1 MQIRG
6 HQAERY
12 QANLNWTYRWKPK
25 QCKKVKKVHL
35 LTMRRTRRDVKVK
48 KIIEFELSIIVVF
61 VVSRQKKARSPLFPH
76 QLQSREPGSNIR
88 TQNGIFRALWA
99 LVAFN
104 WRGNGGGGV
113 LSVWRE
119 RTKAKQKIIL
129 NLIISWSL
137 TSCRMLS
144 THASKYFFHDFI

>member
-1 MQIRG
+1 MQKG
-6 HQAERY
+6 QKSAFAHYEEDATGCQS
-12 QANLNWTYRWKPK
+12 
-25 QCKKVKKVHL
+25 
-35 LTMRRTRRDVKVK
+35 K

-119 RTKAKQKIIL
+119 RTKAK
-129 NLIISWSL
+129 
-137 TSCRMLS
+137 
-144 THASKYFFHDFI
+144 